1 MLKDLR
7 AGRYDSHCVGQREPI
22 EHGAKRFEEC
32 RRQGVL
38 VLRSKGRDEA
48 NVHRVSRMSVVLM
61 TKMQFTFPG
70 TVQLSY
76 GTRGYLQVYLWEL
89 SESRFEVSR
98 RGDYF
103 RTLGRI
109 REQIGAASERR
120 KHVDSTVAA

>member
-7 AGRYDSHCVGQREPI
+7 AGCDDSHCVGQREPI
-22 EHGAKRFEEC
+22 EHGAKRFEER

-48 NVHRVSRMSVVLM
+48 NVHRVSKMSVVLM

-70 TVQLSY
+70 TVQLSD

-109 REQIGAASERR
+109 REQIVTSPADPNGPHSTIAA
-120 KHVDSTVAA
+120 

>member
-7 AGRYDSHCVGQREPI
+7 AGRYDSYCVGKREPI
-22 EHGAKRFEEC
+22 EHRAKRFEER

-48 NVHRVSRMSVVLM
+48 NVHHVSKMSVVLM

-109 REQIGAASERR
+109 REQIGASPGRP
-120 KHVDSTVAA
+120 KDVDSTIAA

>member
-1 MLKDLR
+1 
-7 AGRYDSHCVGQREPI
+7 
-22 EHGAKRFEEC
+22 
-32 RRQGVL
+32 
-38 VLRSKGRDEA
+38 
-48 NVHRVSRMSVVLM
+48 M

-70 TVQLSY
+70 TVQLSD

-89 SESRFEVSR
+89 FESKFEVSR

-120 KHVDSTVAA
+120 KYVDSTVAA